1 METQRGGDHVTMEEA
16 GSYVTTSQGDAQ
28 MASKHQKL
36 GEHGMDSPLLNGS
49 QGCKPLITS
58 LFQIYDLQNGERI
71 SIVLRYPVCGH
82 LLTTALG
89 N

>member
-49 QGCKPLITS
+49 GGYKITS
-58 LFQIYDLQNGERI
+58 LFQIYDLQNSERI
-71 SIVLRYPVCGH
+71 SIVLRYPVCGN